1 MIFYFSGTGNTRWA
15 ATILAER
22 LGERLVDIAETMY
35 STDTTSKEWA
45 FHLTPGERVGFC
57 FPVHGWQPP
66 RVVRTFISGL
76 TLHGAGS
83 HYYYALC
90 TCGDNIG
97 ETMAILSSDLRKRSL
112 SLDACFSLIMPE
124 SYVALPFMYTDT
136 IERER
141 EKLTKAAED
150 IDRYAAMISERRK
163 GESWLVKGRMP
174 WLLSYIVGGYFNKRM
189 ISDKK
194 FTVDADKCIG
204 CGRCAKACPVGDMS
218 MEKGK
223 PRWLHDNRCTS
234 CLACYHHCPCHA
246 INYGS
251 VTRNRDQY
259 YFGRNNEKEI

>member
-1 MIFYFSGTGNTRWA
+1 M
-15 ATILAER
+15 
-22 LGERLVDIAETMY
+22 
-35 STDTTSKEWA
+35 
-45 FHLTPGERVGFC
+45 
-57 FPVHGWQPP
+57 
-66 RVVRTFISGL
+66 
-76 TLHGAGS
+76 
-83 HYYYALC
+83 
-90 TCGDNIG
+90 
-97 ETMAILSSDLRKRSL
+97 

-204 CGRCAKACPVGDMS
+204 CGRCAKACPVGDVS
-218 MEKGK
+218 VEKGK